1 MDRPAD
7 FEIPSPK
14 RIRLQAPEPE
24 PAIDPA
30 TPVGDI
36 DDLYGRP
43 LVQPHSPT
51 RSSHVIAPALS
62 SSAFPIDRK
71 LLQLPGLGML
81 DGDPAFSNRTP
92 YQQSQASSFPETEQG
107 SSTIGARDMELENGQ
122 KPQVNGEQDSIVD
135 DERIVDIQTSAPE
148 HTSSISDEVF
158 VDGDDIAVTK
168 SETRVSEAEAPVR
181 QDLTCSPS
189 ELAQTTLDWHSSG
202 TLNDTEIWLGGYSI
216 EKAPSTASD
225 SRTARAGT
233 NAEVWQDKDVDRFG
247 DWHSSGTFIDNRM
260 WLGGYSIEKAQS
272 RPLESN
278 TARAGTNAEVLQDI
292 DLDQAVDIFEKH
304 LLSGAGLVAGRSEKT
319 VSEKPALEDLAEA
332 NKDTEE
338 AEFELDSSPLGSDT
352 SSEDSTD
359 TSSSDDSDADDYEM
373 LSPAEQARRL
383 MAEDGGSDGE
393 GKGRK
398 VTAEVPRTLNEKP
411 DEFVPKPSVA
421 VTEDMKIEELGLVDN
436 IVENLA
442 LVKANTSGEYQVLE
456 SGSLLCLPD
465 RSVIGVVSETLGR
478 VQQPYYSV
486 RFTNATA
493 IAEAG
498 IEKGKKIFYV
508 TQHSTTVFTQTL
520 KAIKGSDASN
530 LHDEE
535 VGDDEL
541 EFSDDEAEAEHKRQI
556 KQQRMAKHRARDGQP
571 DGYSRGPQQR
581 PGGPGPRLNGG
592 SRPIQER
599 PPNSAEAVLNYDD
612 ADGMNVRNN
621 EDEEGP
627 YTPLAR
633 PSNLHEILSGKA
645 TPISSHGPRGNS
657 NRGRGDSRGGNRGR
671 GDNRGGGCNR
681 GMRGSERGGRQNRK
695 NHGNRGEKGQ
705 TYRHPIPPTPQTNDF
720 GTSQTNGL
728 PPRPSPETMGYQ
740 RSTPQ
745 GSSFP
750 HPLPQQPPTPSPAY
764 QTPQQKPQ
772 FPTHSGYPSQY
783 PNAYNQSYPQ
793 QPPHQPYPPYVP
805 QQHHSPYHQQP
816 QQSFPQQ
823 GYQPQF
829 ASQPDVSFTPPGP
842 QYPASLPPGA
852 HINPNFF
859 KQQAQAS
866 QAQGWQQGYNQQ
878 QQQQQ
883 HLAYPA
889 SGSIGPPATVANETR
904 LQELLRGF
912 GNGGGSS

>member
-1 MDRPAD
+1 MDRSAD

-24 PAIDPA
+24 AAIDPA
-30 TPVGDI
+30 TPVEDT
-36 DDLYGRP
+36 DDLYGTS

-51 RSSHVIAPALS
+51 RSSHVLAPALRS
-62 SSAFPIDRK
+62 SSFPMDQK
-71 LLQLPGLGML
+71 LFQLPGLGML
-81 DGDPAFSNRTP
+81 DGDTASSNQTP
-92 YQQSQASSFPETEQG
+92 HQQLQASFFPETEQG
-107 SSTIGARDMELENGQ
+107 SSTIGARDMELEDGQ
-122 KPQVNGEQDSIVD
+122 KPQVNSERDSVVD
-135 DERIVDIQTSAPE
+135 DERIVDIQTSALE
-148 HTSSISDEVF
+148 HISSIPSEVL
-158 VDGDDIAVTK
+158 VDGDDMAIAK
-168 SETRVSEAEAPVR
+168 PELRESEAKALVR
-181 QDLTCSPS
+181 QDVTRSPS
-189 ELAQTTLDWHSSG
+189 QRVQTRLDWHSSG
-202 TLNDTEIWLGGYSI
+202 TVIDTEIWLGGYSI

-225 SRTARAGT
+225 SRTAKAGT

-260 WLGGYSIEKAQS
+260 CLGGYSIEKAQS

-278 TARAGTNAEVLQDI
+278 TARARTNAEALQDM
-292 DLDQAVDIFEKH
+292 DVDQVVDIFEKD
-304 LLSGAGLVAGRSEKT
+304 LFSGAGLVAGRSEKT

-359 TSSSDDSDADDYEM
+359 TSSSDDSDAEDYEM

-398 VTAEVPRTLNEKP
+398 VIAEVPRTLNEKP

-498 IEKGKKIFYV
+498 IEKGTKIFYV
-508 TQHSTTVFTQTL
+508 IEHSTTVFTQTL
-520 KAIKGSDASN
+520 KAFKGSDASN

-581 PGGPGPRLNGG
+581 PGGPGALVNGG
-592 SRPIQER
+592 SRPVQEH
-599 PPNSAEAVLNYDD
+599 PPNSAEAALNYDD
-612 ADGMNVRNN
+612 ADGMNVHNN
-621 EDEEGP
+621 EEEEGP

-645 TPISSHGPRGNS
+645 PPISSHGPRGNN

-671 GDNRGGGCNR
+671 GDNRGGGGNR

-695 NHGNRGEKGQ
+695 DHGTRGGKGQ
-705 TYRHPIPPTPQTNDF
+705 TYGHPIPPTPQTNGF
-720 GTSQTNGL
+720 GSPQTNGL

-740 RSTPQ
+740 RSTTQ
-745 GSSFP
+745 GNSFP
-750 HPLPQQPPTPSPAY
+750 HPLPQQPPTPSPVY
-764 QTPQQKPQ
+764 QTQQQPP
-772 FPTHSGYPSQY
+772 FHTHPGYPSQY
-783 PNAYNQSYPQ
+783 PTAYNQSHFQ
-793 QPPHQPYPPYVP
+793 QPPHQPYPPYIP
-805 QQHHSPYHQQP
+805 QQHHSQYHQQP

-829 ASQPDVSFTPPGP
+829 ASQPDMSFAPPGP

-859 KQQAQAS
+859 KQQGQAPS
-866 QAQGWQQGYNQQ
+866 PQGWQQGYNQQ

-889 SGSIGPPATVANETR
+889 SGSIGPPAPVPNEAR
-904 LQELLRGF
+904 LQELLRGL
-912 GNGGGSS
+912 GNGGGQS